1 MMFENPST
9 TFTLEKY
16 LFTLSP
22 LMLSRHYLI
31 MISRLVRT
39 GNMVPPKWKIW
50 AHGEE
55 VEKWEYFGVE
65 KKSVL
70 DWKGVYHVQ
79 SQMQQIYYQVG
90 T

>member
-1 MMFENPST
+1 
-9 TFTLEKY
+9 
-16 LFTLSP
+16 
-22 LMLSRHYLI
+22 
-31 MISRLVRT
+31 
-39 GNMVPPKWKIW
+39 MVPPKWKIC

-65 KKSVL
+65 KESVL

-79 SQMQQIYYQVG
+79 SQMQQIKYQVG